1 MSGYLMQTII
11 YPPPPSYP
19 MGKSSVDEIRERFD
33 NDVERFSTLSIGQ
46 TTTVDAVLAI
56 DLITHAASL
65 VNPDARHVLDVG
77 CGAGNYTL
85 KLLQRQYDLDVTLV
99 DLSKPMLDRARQ
111 RIGEVAEGEITTM
124 QGDIRELDIGKERYD
139 IILAAAVLHH
149 LRDES
154 EWLHV
159 LKKLFDSLTPGG
171 SLWVF
176 DLVEHDIPVVQE
188 LMWKRYG
195 EYLVDFKDEEFRE
208 LVYGYIAKEDTPRS
222 LLFQVDMMRKAG
234 FVAPVVLHKNI
245 CYAAFGAVKPR

>member
-1 MSGYLMQTII
+1 
-11 YPPPPSYP
+11 

-46 TTTVDAVLAI
+46 TTTVDAVLAM
-56 DLITHAASL
+56 DLIAQSALL

-111 RIGEVAEGEITTM
+111 RIGEVTEGEVTTM
-124 QGDIRELDIGKERYD
+124 QGDIRELDIGEERYD

-154 EWLHV
+154 QWLHV
-159 LKKLFDSLTPGG
+159 FKKLYLSLKPGG
-171 SLWVF
+171 SVWVF
-176 DLVEHDIPVVQE
+176 DLRQGVLWQDGTPFSSADVVATKGRSPTCTSTFASIPPTSA
-188 LMWKRYG
+188 LRLTRWSARTKPMAR
-195 EYLVDFKDEEFRE
+195 
-208 LVYGYIAKEDTPRS
+208 IHSTASSSDTS
-222 LLFQVDMMRKAG
+222 ASSTG
-234 FVAPVVLHKNI
+234 
-245 CYAAFGAVKPR
+245 

>member
-1 MSGYLMQTII
+1 
-11 YPPPPSYP
+11 

-46 TTTVDAVLAI
+46 TTTVDAVLTM
-56 DLITHAASL
+56 DLIAQAASL

-85 KLLQRQYDLDVTLV
+85 KLLQRLYDLDVTLV

-111 RIGEVAEGEITTM
+111 RVGEVTEGEVTTL
-124 QGDIRELDIGKERYD
+124 QGDIRELDIGEERYD

-154 EWLHV
+154 EWIHV
-159 LKKLFDSLTPGG
+159 FKKLYNALTPGG
-171 SLWVF
+171 SIWVF
-176 DLVEHDIPVVQE
+176 DLVEQDIPAVQE

-195 EYLVDFKDEEFRE
+195 DYLVEFKDEEFRE
-208 LVYGYIAKEDTPRS
+208 FVYGYIDKEDTPRS

-234 FVAPVVLHKNI
+234 FTDPVVLHKNI